1 MNQFN
6 ISEIWKKSFGTEIPI
21 VNEFSIPTKEIGKVT
36 GVRGAKFYG
45 VDKNG
50 TTHFMPVELDGMV
63 LPYALID
70 ITAKKNI
77 VSTSLVER
85 KGTVKELISTEDYV
99 INIKALLINDEY
111 PEQEVIDWH
120 KVFEKNKSLI
130 LRSVK
135 TDIFLQGDDKVIIR
149 EIRWPPVAAVEHV
162 QPVDMTLETDLVYT
176 LEIG

>member
-6 ISEIWKKSFGTEIPI
+6 ISDIWKKTFGTDIPLK
-21 VNEFSIPTKEIGKVT
+21 NEFSIPPKEAAKLT

-70 ITAKKNI
+70 VTTKKNI
-77 VSTSLVER
+77 VSTALVER
-85 KGTVKELISTEDYV
+85 RGSVKELIATEDYV
-99 INIKALLINDEY
+99 INIKALLINEEY

-120 KVFEKNKSLI
+120 KVFEKNKSLNI
-130 LRSVK
+130 RSVK
-135 TDIFLQGDDKVIIR
+135 TDIFLQGDDKVIIK
-149 EIRWPPVAAVEHV
+149 EIRWPSVSGVEHV
-162 QPVDMTLETDLVYT
+162 QPVDMILETDLVYT